1 MKTTTNL
8 GFKKPEASD
17 FLSPDAFNYNF
28 DVLDERL
35 PKKADLGDDG
45 KIPSSQVPSAATE
58 SALSGASTKDAPVD
72 TDGLILVDSE
82 ASGSTKRILWSKIK
96 TALSSVFAA
105 KTHSHVK
112 ANITDFPST
121 MPPSA
126 HTQSASTITAGTFA
140 GQVKA
145 NASAMATLTTP
156 QLRDIVF
163 TSTDPGAGASR
174 SEPNGTVIA
183 VYE

>member
-17 FLSPDAFNYNF
+17 FISPDAFNDNM
-28 DVLDERL
+28 DALDAML
-35 PKKADLGDDG
+35 PKKADLNDDG

-58 SALSGASTKDAPVD
+58 SALSGASTKDAPAD
-72 TDGLILVDSE
+72 TDSLVLVDSE
-82 ASGSTKRILWSKIK
+82 ASGATKRILWSKFK
-96 TALSSVFAA
+96 DVLSNVFAS
-105 KTHSHVK
+105 KSHTHVK

-126 HTQSASTITAGTFA
+126 HTQAASTITAGTFA
-140 GQVKA
+140 GKVRA
-145 NASAMATLTTP
+145 NASAMSTLNTP

-163 TSTDPGAGASR
+163 TNTDPGTGASR
-174 SEPNGTVIA
+174 SEPDGTLIA